1 MAANFTR
8 FSETLLKKADQ
19 RVVSITV
26 KPVISDCTGTI
37 YFTDLMVQEGD
48 RLTGYVIHTETLLE
62 KYREDGAVLPPRFYN
77 GVVRSAETVILFNL
91 GSTTAGLDA
100 YIYPVQ
106 DMAAGSVSLALGA
119 GGHKATFPGA
129 VQAGDEL
136 ALLASSRQCLKNG
149 SPTEKR
155 GFFSYT
161 AAGDS
166 KHPVTLE
173 ERKSAR
179 LFFKF
184 QEMQE
189 GGDIL

>member
-8 FSETLLKKADQ
+8 FSQTLLKKADQ

-106 DMAAGSVSLALGA
+106 DMAAGSISLALGA

-179 LFFKF
+179 LLFKF

>member
-1 MAANFTR
+1 MAAKFTR
-8 FSETLLKKADQ
+8 FSETLLTKQDM

-26 KPVISDCTGTI
+26 KPLISDCTGSI

-48 RLTGYVIHTETLLE
+48 RLTGYVIHTETLLQ
-62 KYREDGAVLPPRFYN
+62 KYREDGAIVPPRFYN
-77 GVVRSAETVILFNL
+77 GVVRSAETVVLFNL

-100 YIYPVQ
+100 RIYPVQ

-119 GGHKATFPGA
+119 GAHKTTFPGT
-129 VQAGDEL
+129 VRAGDEL
-136 ALLASSRQCLKNG
+136 ALLASSRECLKNG
-149 SPTEKR
+149 SPAEKR
-155 GFFSYT
+155 GFFQYT

-179 LFFKF
+179 LLFTF

-189 GGDIL
+189 GGDLI

>member
-1 MAANFTR
+1 MAEFTR
-8 FSETLLKKADQ
+8 FSETILTKEER

-26 KPVISDCTGTI
+26 KPLISDCTGRI

-48 RLTGYVIHTETLLE
+48 RLTGYVIHTETLLQ
-62 KYREDGAVLPPRFYN
+62 KYRENGTILPPRFYN
-77 GVVRSAETVILFNL
+77 GVVRSAETVVLFNL
-91 GSTTAGLDA
+91 GTTTAGLDVS
-100 YIYPVQ
+100 IYPVQ
-106 DMAAGSVSLALGA
+106 DMAAGSLSVAMGNGA
-119 GGHKATFPGA
+119 HRATFPTA
-129 VQAGDEL
+129 ARAGDEFS
-136 ALLASSRQCLKNG
+136 LLASSRECLKNG

-155 GFFSYT
+155 GFFQYT

-179 LFFKF
+179 LLFRF

-189 GGDIL
+189 GGDLL

>member
-8 FSETLLKKADQ
+8 FSQTLLKKADQ

-179 LFFKF
+179 LLFKF

>member
-1 MAANFTR
+1 MAAEFTR
-8 FSETLLKKADQ
+8 FSETILTKEER

-26 KPVISDCTGTI
+26 KPIISDCTGRI
-37 YFTDLMVQEGD
+37 YFTDLMVQEGE
-48 RLTGYVIHTETLLE
+48 RLTGYVIHTGTLLE

-77 GVVRSAETVILFNL
+77 GVVRSAETVVLFNL
-91 GSTTAGLDA
+91 GSTTAGLDVS
-100 YIYPVQ
+100 IYPVQ
-106 DMAAGSVSLALGA
+106 DMAAGSLSVAMGEGA
-119 GGHKATFPGA
+119 HKASFPAA
-129 VQAGDEL
+129 VRAGDEFS
-136 ALLASSRQCLKNG
+136 LLASTRECLKNG

-155 GFFSYT
+155 GFFQYT

-179 LFFKF
+179 LLFRF

-189 GGDIL
+189 GKDVP

>member
-1 MAANFTR
+1 MAAKFTR
-8 FSETLLKKADQ
+8 FSETILTKEER

-26 KPVISDCTGTI
+26 RPLIADCTGTI

-48 RLTGYVIHTETLLE
+48 RLTGYVIHTETLLQ
-62 KYREDGAVLPPRFYN
+62 KYREAGAIVPPRFYN
-77 GVVRSAETVILFNL
+77 GVVRSAETVVLFNL
-91 GSTTAGLDA
+91 GSTTAGLDV
-100 YIYPVQ
+100 YLYPVQ
-106 DMAAGSVSLALGA
+106 DMAAGSLSVSMGA
-119 GGHKATFPGA
+119 GAHRALFPA
-129 VQAGDEL
+129 AARAGDEFS
-136 ALLASSRQCLKNG
+136 LLASSRECLKNG

-155 GFFSYT
+155 GFFQYT

-179 LFFKF
+179 ILFRF

-189 GGDIL
+189 GGDLL

>member
-1 MAANFTR
+1 MAEFTR
-8 FSETLLKKADQ
+8 FSETILTKEER

-26 KPVISDCTGTI
+26 KPLIADCTGRI

-48 RLTGYVIHTETLLE
+48 RLTGYVIHTGTLLE
-62 KYREDGAVLPPRFYN
+62 KYREDGSILPPRFYN
-77 GVVRSAETVILFNL
+77 GVVRSAETVVLFNL
-91 GSTTAGLDA
+91 GSTTAGLDVS
-100 YIYPVQ
+100 IYPVQ
-106 DMAAGSVSLALGA
+106 DMAAGSLSVAMGSGA
-119 GGHKATFPGA
+119 HKASFPDA
-129 VQAGDEL
+129 VQAGDEIS
-136 ALLASSRQCLKNG
+136 LLASSRECFKNG

-155 GFFSYT
+155 GFFQYT

-179 LFFKF
+179 LLFRF

-189 GGDIL
+189 GGDLL